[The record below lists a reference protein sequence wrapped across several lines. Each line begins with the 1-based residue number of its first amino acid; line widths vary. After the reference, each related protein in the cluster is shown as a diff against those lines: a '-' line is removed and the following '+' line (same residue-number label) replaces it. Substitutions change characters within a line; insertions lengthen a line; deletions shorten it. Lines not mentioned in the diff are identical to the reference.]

1 MDDKTLI
8 QALRLALFN
17 KKVEDIKKVE
27 FYNKNGRDMISFIDN
42 LNRKIIVEVT
52 IDHESR
58 QSTSKDNWIRNYK

>member
-27 FYNKNGRDMISFIDN
+27 FSTKNGRDMISFIDN
-42 LNRKIIVEVT
+42 LGRKIIVEVT

-58 QSTSKDNWIRNYK
+58 QSRCM

>member
-27 FYNKNGRDMISFIDN
+27 FYSKNGRDMISFIDN
-42 LNRKIIVEVT
+42 LGRKIIVEVT
-52 IDHESR
+52 IDHKSR
-58 QSTSKDNWIRNYK
+58 QSRCM